1 MRTLRLLPLIVWCSV
16 GLWADTNVTGTW
28 SGPVMTITFKQDGSK
43 LSGRGGP
50 DPKEQDDFTGTV
62 DGDRLLFQVGEF
74 AFDLHVAGDEIK
86 GEMKAGSQT
95 MEVSLKRAESL
106 KNRVAPTAFE
116 VASIKPNVSGS
127 RSSSTHS
134 APGGEIIM
142 ENMPLKQ
149 VVMMAY
155 DLRDFSYSGPDWME
169 GARFDIV
176 AKPPSP
182 VNRDEMKVLIR
193 SLLAERFKLVIRRET
208 KVLPVYELMVAKGG
222 LKIKEVPPGP
232 SSMNSNTNSGK
243 STLTAPKMTMAS
255 LADWLS
261 GRLDRPVVDKTETSG
276 AFDVKLEWSRD
287 DSPSAD
293 PDAGPSIFTALQE
306 QLGLRLVAGQKAPVE
321 VVVVDHVEKA
331 PTEN

>member
-1 MRTLRLLPLIVWCSV
+1 
-16 GLWADTNVTGTW
+16 
-28 SGPVMTITFKQDGSK
+28 
-43 LSGRGGP
+43 
-50 DPKEQDDFTGTV
+50 
-62 DGDRLLFQVGEF
+62 
-74 AFDLHVAGDEIK
+74 
-86 GEMKAGSQT
+86 
-95 MEVSLKRAESL
+95 
-106 KNRVAPTAFE
+106 
-116 VASIKPNVSGS
+116 
-127 RSSSTHS
+127 
-134 APGGEIIM
+134 
-142 ENMPLKQ
+142 MPLKQ

-222 LKIKEVPPGP
+222 LKITAVPPGP
-232 SSMNSNTNSGK
+232 SSTNSNTNSGK

-261 GRLDRPVVDKTETSG
+261 GRLDRPVGDKTETSG

-306 QLGLRLVAGQKAPVE
+306 QLGLRLAAGQKAPGGSGCGGACGE
-321 VVVVDHVEKA
+321 GPDGELNLARGHLTSINRMDRMVVFHPRKKGGGTTA
-331 PTEN
+331 